1 MKLPTPLLSL
11 SLVLAL
17 GSLAAGDVL
26 HLNNGRRL
34 EGRVVS
40 QRAGSISLEVRGGVL
55 QIPAS
60 MVRRV
65 ERKQTPR
72 EEYAARARRTNMN
85 DTAQVEGLAL
95 WASRRGLGERAK
107 ELRRLANGQRLEA
120 KVAAA
125 RASKRARDFFEAEEW
140 ARLRGFSPD
149 VQRYLLE
156 QALELDPRYVPA
168 QRALEALDRS
178 EASAEQADDP
188 LAIPSA
194 DAADL
199 KPRAPQKKKRVAELE
214 RRLSQQQSETE
225 ALRKRLQQLEEQR
238 NQQLRS
244 NRVTRLR
251 LRRARRRG
259 GCAKPG
265 IYVGPFRVGDLPDA
279 QVQASGGCPQ
289 TPRRACQPTQSRT
302 STPRTSSPRT
312 SP

>member
-1 MKLPTPLLSL
+1 MKLRTPLLSL

-17 GSLAAGDVL
+17 GSLAAADVL

-55 QIPAS
+55 QIPS
-60 MVRRV
+60 HMVRRI
-65 ERKQTPR
+65 ERKRTPR

-85 DTAQVEGLAL
+85 DTAQVEELAL

-125 RASKRARDFFEAEEW
+125 RAAKRPRDFFEAQEW
-140 ARLRGFSPD
+140 ARLRGFSPE

-156 QALELDPRYVPA
+156 QALELDPKYMPA
-168 QRALEALDRS
+168 QRAMSALER
-178 EASAEQADDP
+178 SAEQASAGQPED
-188 LAIPSA
+188 PSA
-194 DAADL
+194 LPSAEAADDL
-199 KPRAPQKKKRVAELE
+199 RPRPPEKKRVADLE
-214 RRLSQQQSETE
+214 RRLSEQQSQTE
-225 ALRKRLQQLEEQR
+225 ALRKRLQELEEQR
-238 NQQLRS
+238 NQQQRF

-251 LRRARRRG
+251 LRRARRRS

-265 IYVGPFRVGDLPDA
+265 IYVGPFRVGPLPEA
-279 QVQASGGCPQ
+279 QAPASGQ
-289 TPRRACQPTQSRT
+289 TPRSCQP
-302 STPRTSSPRT
+302 STGSSSSPRT